1 MEQYTNPRIWG
12 PHFWFILRCIVHNYP
27 MSPTSADKQHM
38 ESFFYELQFALPC
51 EKCKYT
57 FKQHYNKFP
66 INKYLTD
73 RQKLIEW
80 LDLIYEETNRSIANN
95 RIKILDEFIDT
106 GEMMPLKQIPKSEKD
121 KVLEQHLNIAK
132 KNVIN
137 NSTNGGLTTLPI
149 FNNQTN
155 NFLTSQTKTSFEP
168 KKHVITTDIPIFD
181 KQVNG
186 KKNTEKK
193 PVNTN
198 QITNNQILN
207 NQLANLKQKQIPI
220 QIPMAKIDPN
230 LQLMPTQAPILNTLS
245 KQIPVPVPIPVVNPS
260 QKTNVRQNIEPYPHL
275 QTELPKP
282 PITKHLSKTDKLT
295 MQQQLF
301 NPVNKNIDMNP
312 HTDAKSKS
320 KINVKPQMYKKEI
333 KSTQQVTFKPNPNN
347 KPIVPALPSNYNYN
361 YTQVITNNKK
371 LNLNDQIGNYKPKS
385 ITYSNLTV
393 ISKCKKCLQ

>member
-12 PHFWFILRCIVHNYP
+12 PHFWFILRCVVHNYP
-27 MSPTSADKQHM
+27 MAPTSADKQHM
-38 ESFFYELQFALPC
+38 ENFFYELQFALPC

-80 LDLIYEETNRSIANN
+80 LDLMYEETNRSIRNN

-106 GEMMPLKQIPKSEKD
+106 GEMMPLKQIAKSDKD
-121 KVLEQHLNIAK
+121 KVLEQHLNEVK

-137 NSTNGGLTTLPI
+137 NSTNAGLTTLPI
-149 FNNQTN
+149 FNNQN
-155 NFLTSQTKTSFEP
+155 NNLLTSQTKTSFEP
-168 KKHVITTDIPIFD
+168 KKHVITTEVPIFD
-181 KQVNG
+181 KHVNG
-186 KKNTEKK
+186 KKNPEKK
-193 PVNTN
+193 PVNNN
-198 QITNNQILN
+198 QITNNQN
-207 NQLANLKQKQIPI
+207 NQIINNQQANFK

-230 LQLMPTQAPILNTLS
+230 LQIMPVQAPILNTLS
-245 KQIPVPVPIPVVNPS
+245 KQIPVPVPVVNPS
-260 QKTNVRQNIEPYPHL
+260 QKINVRQNIEPYPHL
-275 QTELPKP
+275 ITVPPTVLPTP

-312 HTDAKSKS
+312 HTDSKSKS
-320 KINVKPQMYKKEI
+320 KINVIPQMYKKEI
-333 KSTQQVTFKPNPNN
+333 KSTQPQVAFKPNHNN
-347 KPIVPALPSNYNYN
+347 KPIVPVLPSNYNY
-361 YTQVITNNKK
+361 TQIITNNKK
-371 LNLNDQIGNYKPKS
+371 LNLNDPKGNYKPKS